1 MRSISSIIDTFL
13 NPLQIGKRKQRKR
26 IPLVISKRQKFVGGV
41 VILALGLFLGDYL
54 FGKYAAVLAFVLA
67 FITDG
72 VLYVGIYQDLKE
84 QKGIQPFLLPFLC
97 SLSFGLFYF
106 LTPARLLSRIILSI
120 LYAISLYSLF
130 LSENIFVVAS
140 IRTIALLNSARIVTF
155 IITLIS
161 YFFLSNIIFSLRL
174 SIIPTVVIFALFSL
188 LFVAHALWT
197 YTLNWSFK
205 KDIHWTLG
213 ITLILLEIAAVLWFW
228 PTSPTVVALFLTA
241 TLYIAT
247 GLAHTWFDKRLFRG
261 VLWEYMWVAVFA
273 FLILLWFTHWQG

>member
-1 MRSISSIIDTFL
+1 MDIIFQIFYRFL
-13 NPLQIGKRKQRKR
+13 HPLQIGGARPKKKTRF
-26 IPLVISKRQKFVGGV
+26 VVSKRQQFVVGV
-41 VILALGLFLGDYL
+41 LFLALCLFIGDYL
-54 FGKYAAVLAFVLA
+54 FGKYAAVLAFVLG
-67 FITDG
+67 FLTDAILLIA
-72 VLYVGIYQDLKE
+72 VHEDLQD
-84 QKGIQPFLLPFLC
+84 QKGIQPFILPLLC
-97 SLSFGLFYF
+97 SVSFGLFYF
-106 LTPARLLSRIILSI
+106 LTPARLLSRIILTI

-130 LSENIFVVAS
+130 LSENIFIVAS

-174 SIIPTVVIFALFSL
+174 SLIPTVAIFSVFSALFVL
-188 LFVAHALWT
+188 QALWT
-197 YTLNWSFK
+197 YTLEWDIRK
-205 KDIHWTLG
+205 EIHWTAG

-241 TLYIAT
+241 TLYITT

-261 VLWEYMWVAVFA
+261 VLWEYAWVAVFA